1 MSCFTGETPRG
12 KTMSGAF
19 KTIGGIDEAGK
30 GSVIGPMVVAGISCE
45 REFIRD
51 LKEYGIRDSKKL
63 TPGKRREFYNYIR
76 ERAFSA
82 VRVFD
87 AKEIDSM
94 RKERTINE
102 ILFSGFEEIAEEL
115 ACSTIYV
122 DSPDVNRKRFGE
134 KLEKRCGKRIFS
146 LHKADEMITV
156 VMAASIVAKVERDSR
171 IDLIKKTCGV
181 DFGSGYPSDPKTR
194 EFLSECIDIGR
205 IPDFIRSSWKTMEK
219 IKDIRFNT
227 KIESWL

>member
-1 MSCFTGETPRG
+1 MSCFTGGTPRG
-12 KTMSGAF
+12 KMMSGAF

-30 GSVIGPMVVAGISCE
+30 GSVIGPMVVAGISC
-45 REFIRD
+45 RKDFIRD

-63 TPGKRREFYNYIR
+63 TPGRRRELYSYIC
-76 ERAFSA
+76 ERAFST
-82 VRVFD
+82 VRIFD

-115 ACSTIYV
+115 GCSTIYV
-122 DSPDVNRKRFGE
+122 DSPDVDRKRFGE
-134 KLEKRCGKRIFS
+134 KLEQKCGKRIFS

-171 IDLIKKTCGV
+171 IDSIKRAYGI

-194 EFLSECIDIGR
+194 KFLSECIDDGR
-205 IPDFIRSSWKTMEK
+205 IPDFIRTSWKTL
-219 IKDIRFNT
+219 DR
-227 KIESWL
+227 L